1 MRHRGILS
9 RRQRHWAWA
18 GFVMT
23 ASQAPLSAHFVSD
36 ASWLFSLVVAGMVGV
51 LLAADESA
59 RRPTGTRRGLFD

>member
-1 MRHRGILS
+1 
-9 RRQRHWAWA
+9 
-18 GFVMT
+18 MT